1 MSDVSQPHPRAPLA
15 LEERAPIYAWLAN
28 FFVCE
33 IDHETWNALQ
43 ADGIR
48 ETLIRLEPR
57 LKFDFDN
64 PLTSE
69 PLENLRE
76 EFSRLFLLPNGVP
89 PFASSWAS
97 EGNAN
102 HQTADEIAQ
111 LVDQSLLALG
121 RESVHRAPWGR
132 LQRDHVSVILDL
144 VASAAISHDPRD
156 QELGAHLERELLAPW
171 FTTFGRTLASRAQN
185 PVYVALGRLIASV

>member
-1 MSDVSQPHPRAPLA
+1 MNLAGAYDFPWPGINKTKRCEQDRLVSDFSQPHPRAPLA

-64 PLTSE
+64 LLTSE
-69 PLENLRE
+69 P
-76 EFSRLFLLPNGVP
+76 
-89 PFASSWAS
+89 
-97 EGNAN
+97 
-102 HQTADEIAQ
+102 
-111 LVDQSLLALG
+111 
-121 RESVHRAPWGR
+121 
-132 LQRDHVSVILDL
+132 
-144 VASAAISHDPRD
+144 
-156 QELGAHLERELLAPW
+156 
-171 FTTFGRTLASRAQN
+171 LASRAQN